1 MKFVLSKIIYK
12 YRLMGNNKLKLWLP
26 LIFSIVMIGGMFLGY
41 KMKEKMPATARFFS
55 TERKGTVQEV
65 LDLISKRYVDPIQ
78 TDTLAD
84 AAIEEMLSHLDP
96 HSIFIP
102 SSDLQQV
109 NEDLAGK
116 FEGIGIEFNIFN
128 DTIHVLSVLKGSPS
142 EDAGLHPGDKF
153 LKIGDST
160 VAGNNTDADEV
171 KQLLRG
177 LHGSKVQVTLLRG
190 REIKQF
196 TITRGIIPLY
206 SLDAGYMI
214 APSTG
219 YIRLNKFSE
228 TTYEEFMEA
237 MQKLKE
243 NGVQKLILDL
253 RGNGGG
259 ILQESVEI
267 ADEFL
272 DGNKLIVYTQGDHI
286 KKQEFRARREGIFEK
301 GKLIVLIDE
310 GSASASEVLT
320 GALQDW
326 DRAEVI
332 GRRSFGKGLVQEQY
346 NLNDGSALRL
356 TIARYYT
363 PLGRS
368 IQKPYDKGIESY
380 NEELY
385 DRYHNGAL
393 INADS
398 NKLATGE
405 PYHTP
410 KGKLVY
416 GGGGITPDVFVAMDT
431 TGISNKV
438 AQLYTKN
445 TIGNFVYR
453 YYVDHIDHFK
463 LFANPADFE
472 KGFDIDN
479 TVWNAFAA
487 FALRDSIKI
496 NAMPEADKQFITRR
510 LKSLFAR
517 QQWRNEGFY
526 EVNNAKDPMIIKA
539 LEELNEE

>member
-1 MKFVLSKIIYK
+1 M
-12 YRLMGNNKLKLWLP
+12 RNNKLKLWLP
-26 LIFSIVMIGGMFLGY
+26 LLFSVVMIGGMFLGY
-41 KMKEKMPATARFFS
+41 KMKEKMPSTARFFS
-55 TERKGTVQEV
+55 AEKKNSVQEV
-65 LDLISKRYVDPIQ
+65 LDLISRRYVDPIK

-84 AAIEEMLSHLDP
+84 AAIEEMLTHLDP

-102 SSDLQQV
+102 SSELERV

-128 DTIHVLSVLKGSPS
+128 DTIHVLSVLKGGPS
-142 EDAGLHPGDKF
+142 EKAGLQVGDRF
-153 LKIGDST
+153 LKIADSVVTGKEVNGDK
-160 VAGNNTDADEV
+160 VR
-171 KQLLRG
+171 KLLRG
-177 LHGSKVQVTLLRG
+177 LHGSKVKVTVQRG
-190 REIKQF
+190 KDKMDFE
-196 TITRGIIPLY
+196 ITRGIIPLF
-206 SLDAGYMI
+206 SLDASYII
-214 APSTG
+214 APATG

-243 NGVQKLILDL
+243 QGIQKMILDL

-259 ILQESVEI
+259 ILQEAVEI

-272 DGNKLIVYTQGDHI
+272 DGNKLIVYTQGGHVSKAEYKAKRD
-286 KKQEFRARREGIFEK
+286 GIFET
-301 GKLIVLIDE
+301 GKLIVLVDE

-326 DRAEVI
+326 DRAEVV

-368 IQKPYDKGIESY
+368 IQKPYDKGVDTY
-380 NEELY
+380 NDEVMERL
-385 DRYHNGAL
+385 HHGAL

-398 NKLATGE
+398 NRQESGKA
-405 PYHTP
+405 YRTP
-410 KGKLVY
+410 QGKTVY
-416 GGGGITPDVFVAMDT
+416 GGGGITPDVFVAIDT
-431 TGISNKV
+431 AGIGDIV
-438 AQLYTKN
+438 AALYSKN
-445 TIGNFVYR
+445 TVGNFVYS
-453 YYVDHIDHFK
+453 YYVDHISQFK
-463 LFANPADFE
+463 LFSQPADFE

-479 TVWNAFAA
+479 TIWKAFEKFAA
-487 FALRDSIKI
+487 DDGVSINNISASDRKFLT
-496 NAMPEADKQFITRR
+496 QR

-526 EVNNAKDPMIIKA
+526 EVNNANDPIIKRA
-539 LEELNEE
+539 LEEMSGK

>member
-1 MKFVLSKIIYK
+1 
-12 YRLMGNNKLKLWLP
+12 
-26 LIFSIVMIGGMFLGY
+26 
-41 KMKEKMPATARFFS
+41 
-55 TERKGTVQEV
+55 
-65 LDLISKRYVDPIQ
+65 
-78 TDTLAD
+78 DTLAE

-102 SSDLQQV
+102 SGDLQGI

-116 FEGIGIEFNIFN
+116 FEGIGIEFNIFD
-128 DTIHVLSVLKGSPS
+128 DTIHVLTVLKGGPS
-142 EDAGLHPGDKF
+142 ENAGLQPGDKF
-153 LKIGDST
+153 LKIGDSAVT
-160 VAGNNTDADEV
+160 GHRVDAGGV

-177 LHGSKVQVTLLRG
+177 LRGSKVQVTLLRG
-190 REIKQF
+190 SEKKEL

-214 APSTG
+214 APATG

-243 NGVQKLILDL
+243 DGIGKLILDL

-272 DGNKLIVYTQGDHI
+272 DGNKLIVYTRGNHI
-286 KKQEFRARREGIFEK
+286 KKQEFRARRTGIFEE
-301 GKLIVLIDE
+301 GKLIVLVDE

-326 DRAEVI
+326 DRAAVI
-332 GRRSFGKGLVQEQY
+332 GRRTFGKGLVQEQY

-368 IQKPYDKGIESY
+368 IQKPYDRGIESY

-385 DRYHNGAL
+385 DRYHNGGMM
-393 INADS
+393 NADS
-398 NKLATGE
+398 NKMATGQA
-405 PYHTP
+405 YHTP
-410 KGKLVY
+410 GGKLVY

-431 TGISNKV
+431 TGISNTI
-438 AQLYTKN
+438 ARLYTKN

-453 YYVDHIDHFK
+453 YYVDHMDHFK
-463 LFANPADFE
+463 LFANPSDFE
-472 KGFDIDN
+472 KGFDINN
-479 TVWNAFAA
+479 TVWDAFAA
-487 FALRDSIKI
+487 FALQDSITI
-496 NAMPEADKQFITRR
+496 NTLSAADRQFIARR

-526 EVNNAKDPMIIKA
+526 EVNNVNDPMVIKA
-539 LEELNEE
+539 LEVLGE

>member
-1 MKFVLSKIIYK
+1 
-12 YRLMGNNKLKLWLP
+12 MGNNKLKLWLP

-41 KMKEKMPATARFFS
+41 KMKEKMPVTARFFS

-65 LDLISKRYVDPIQ
+65 LDLISKRYVDPIK

-102 SSDLQQV
+102 SSDLQEI

-128 DTIHVLSVLKGSPS
+128 DTINVLSVLKGGPS
-142 EDAGLHPGDKF
+142 ENAGLQPGDKF

-160 VAGNNTDADEV
+160 VTGHHIDANQV

-177 LHGSKVQVTLLRG
+177 LRGSKVQVTLLRSKE
-190 REIKQF
+190 RKEL

-214 APSTG
+214 APATG

-243 NGVQKLILDL
+243 AGAQKLILDL

-272 DGNKLIVYTQGDHI
+272 DGNKLIVYTQGSNV
-286 KKQEFRARREGIFEK
+286 KKQDFRARREGIFEK
-301 GKLIVLIDE
+301 GKLIVLVDE

-332 GRRSFGKGLVQEQY
+332 GRRTFGKGLVQEQY

-368 IQKPYDKGIESY
+368 IQKPYDKGIENY

-385 DRYHNGAL
+385 DRYHNGAMM
-393 INADS
+393 NADS
-398 NKLATGE
+398 NKITTGQA
-405 PYHTP
+405 YHTP
-410 KGKLVY
+410 NGKLVY

-431 TGISNKV
+431 TGISNKL
-438 AQLYTKN
+438 ARLYNKN

-453 YYVDHIDHFK
+453 YYVDHIDDFK

-472 KGFDIDN
+472 KGFDIN
-479 TVWNAFAA
+479 NSIWNAFTA
-487 FALRDSIKI
+487 FALQDSIKI
-496 NAMPEADKQFITRR
+496 NDLSAGDKQFITRR

-526 EVNNAKDPMIIKA
+526 EVNNVNDPMVIKA
-539 LEELNEE
+539 LEALGE

>member
-1 MKFVLSKIIYK
+1 
-12 YRLMGNNKLKLWLP
+12 MGNNKLKLWLP

-41 KMKEKMPATARFFS
+41 KMKEKMPATARLFS
-55 TERKGTVQEV
+55 ADRKGTVQEV
-65 LDLISKRYVDPIQ
+65 IDLISKRYVDSIQ
-78 TDTLAD
+78 TDSLAD
-84 AAIEEMLSHLDP
+84 AAIEEMLNHLDP

-102 SSDLQQV
+102 ATDLQEI

-128 DTIHVLSVLKGSPS
+128 DTINVITVLKGGPS
-142 EDAGLHPGDKF
+142 ERAGLQAGDKF
-153 LKIGDST
+153 LKIADSA
-160 VAGNNTDADEV
+160 VAGNKIDAEAV
-171 KQLLRG
+171 KHMLRG
-177 LHGSKVQVTLLRG
+177 LGGSTVNVTMLRG
-190 REIKQF
+190 TQTMNF

-214 APSTG
+214 APGTG

-237 MQKLKE
+237 IQKLKE
-243 NGVQKLILDL
+243 AGLQKLILDL

-272 DGNKLIVYTQGDHI
+272 DDNKLIVYTQGSHI
-286 KKQEFRARREGIFEK
+286 KKQEFRARRSGIFEK
-301 GKLIVLIDE
+301 GKLVVLVDE

-332 GRRSFGKGLVQEQY
+332 GRRTFGKGLVQEQY
-346 NLNDGSALRL
+346 SLNDGSALRL

-368 IQKPYDKGIESY
+368 IQKPYDKGIETY
-380 NEELY
+380 NEDLY
-385 DRYHNGAL
+385 NRYHNGAM

-398 NKLATGE
+398 NKLVTE
-405 PYHTP
+405 QIYHTA
-410 KGKLVY
+410 KGKLLY
-416 GGGGITPDVFVAMDT
+416 GGGGITPDIFVAMDT
-431 TGISNKV
+431 TGISNKI
-438 AQLYTKN
+438 ARLYARN

-453 YYVDHIDHFK
+453 YYVNHLDFFK
-463 LFANPADFE
+463 KFTTPSQFE
-472 KGFDIDN
+472 KDFNINKPIWDAFFTFASQDS
-479 TVWNAFAA
+479 VSVNA
-487 FALRDSIKI
+487 LPD
-496 NAMPEADKQFITRR
+496 ADKLYIERR
-510 LKSLFAR
+510 LKSMFAR
-517 QQWRNEGFY
+517 QQWRNEGFF
-526 EVNNAKDPMIIKA
+526 EVNNVNDPMVMKA
-539 LEELNEE
+539 LEILEK

>member
-1 MKFVLSKIIYK
+1 
-12 YRLMGNNKLKLWLP
+12 MGNNKLKLWLP
-26 LIFSIVMIGGMFLGY
+26 LVFSIVMILGMFLGY
-41 KMKEKMPATARFFS
+41 KMKEKMPVTARLFS
-55 TERKGTVQEV
+55 VERKGTVQEV
-65 LDLISKRYVDPIQ
+65 LDLISKRYVDPIK

-96 HSIFIP
+96 HSVFIP
-102 SSDLQQV
+102 ASDLQQV

-128 DTIHVLSVLKGSPS
+128 DTIHVLSVLKGGPS
-142 EDAGLHPGDKF
+142 EDAGLQTGDKF
-153 LKIGDST
+153 LTIGGLAVTGDSI
-160 VAGNNTDADEV
+160 DADRV

-177 LHGSKVQVTLLRG
+177 LRGSKVLVTLLRG
-190 REIKQF
+190 KEKKEF

-214 APSTG
+214 APATG

-243 NGVQKLILDL
+243 NGVQQLILDL

-272 DGNKLIVYTQGDHI
+272 DGNKLIVYTQGNHI
-286 KKQEFRARREGIFEK
+286 KKQEYRARRAGIFEK
-301 GKLIVLIDE
+301 GKLVVLVDE

-332 GRRSFGKGLVQEQY
+332 GRRTFGKGLVQEQY

-385 DRYHNGAL
+385 NRYHNGAL
-393 INADS
+393 MNADS
-398 NKLATGE
+398 NKMATGQ

-410 KGKLVY
+410 GGKSVY
-416 GGGGITPDVFVAMDT
+416 GGGGITPDVFVGMDT
-431 TGISNKV
+431 AGISNNV
-438 AQLYTKN
+438 ARLYTRN

-453 YYVDHIDHFK
+453 YYTDHIDYFRS
-463 LFANPADFE
+463 FASPANFE
-472 KGFDIDN
+472 KGFDIN
-479 TVWNAFAA
+479 ANIWEAFAA
-487 FALRDSIKI
+487 FALQDSITT
-496 NAMPEADKQFITRR
+496 NTLPASDRQFISQR

-526 EVNNAKDPMIIKA
+526 EVNNVNDPIVIKA
-539 LEELNEE
+539 LEVLAK